1 PRASGADRR
10 SHQKNHAAKRRK
22 RKKQTQEKNLPFE
35 EVRDDGVGR
44 IVVTTPDSTKDSD
57 IVAELKSDFG
67 PGWSVDE
74 HGKTV
79 VATMDEAAQNE
90 QRDRATDMAKTII
103 ENRVNAFGVTEPTV
117 QRQGG
122 QGTYQILVQ
131 MPGVDDPERVKN
143 TLNADSN
150 LELKLVAK
158 GTQVP
163 FPTKDA
169 AEGALKTQ
177 PGGEANYEV
186 KQFRGSSDEGGA
198 GREGWVVVEKTAVV
212 TGLEMRAAEARQS
225 QYGGNNYEIDFQLA
239 GDAAT
244 RFGDTTGKH
253 IGDSPP
259 IVLNDEVKSAPTIQ
273 GQIPHRGHIPG
284 NFTKK

>member
-44 IVVTTPDSTKDSD
+44 IVVSTPDSTKDSD

-67 PGWSVDE
+67 PGWSVDD

-90 QRDRATDMAKTII
+90 QRDRATDMAKAIV
-103 ENRVNAFGVTEPTV
+103 EARVNAFGVAEPTI

-150 LELKLVAK
+150 LELKIVAK
-158 GTQVP
+158 GTADTY
-163 FPTKDA
+163 PTKEA
-169 AEGALKTQ
+169 AEAALKTQ
-177 PGGEANYEV
+177 PGGDANYEV
-186 KQFRGSSDEGGA
+186 KQYRGSPDEGGSA
-198 GREGWVVVEKTAVV
+198 REGWIVLEKTSVI
-212 TGLEMRAAEARQS
+212 TGLDMRNAEARAS
-225 QYGGNNYEIDFQLA
+225 QYGGTNYEIDFQLNA
-239 GDAAT
+239 DGAR
-244 RFGDTTGKH
+244 RF
-253 IGDSPP
+253 
-259 IVLNDEVKSAPTIQ
+259 
-273 GQIPHRGHIPG
+273 
-284 NFTKK
+284 